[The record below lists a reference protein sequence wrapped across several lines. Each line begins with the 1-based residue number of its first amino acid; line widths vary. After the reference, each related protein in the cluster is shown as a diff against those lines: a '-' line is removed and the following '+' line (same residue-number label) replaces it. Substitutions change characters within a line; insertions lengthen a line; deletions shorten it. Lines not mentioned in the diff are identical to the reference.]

1 MTSDKIRI
9 LQSYLSLF
17 LMLVTCIRAP
27 LGAAYSH
34 FSEGVGTHSQSAFIA
49 LSDTSIAATVDAPS
63 IVGTEVTV
71 KVPTVQFLSWGIPL
85 IGANPH
91 LERILRLSLARQWMR
106 CFSIFPAYSVREM
119 KFPTHY
125 FW

>member
-17 LMLVTCIRAP
+17 LILVTCIRAP

-34 FSEGVGTHSQSAFIA
+34 FSEEVGTHSQSAFIA
-49 LSDTSIAATVDAPS
+49 LPDTSIAATVDSPIIMGA
-63 IVGTEVTV
+63 EVTG
-71 KVPTVQFLSWGIPL
+71 KAPRVQFLSWGIPL
-85 IGANPH
+85 FGAGVH
-91 LERILRLSLARQWMR
+91 LERALRLSLVSQWLR
-106 CFSIFPAYSVREM
+106 CSLTVPEYSVREM